1 VFDDLRTNAMLVAM
15 LAYLASEEPERMPR
29 TRAAPPGA
37 GASGTMP
44 ACRRPARSWDESAG
58 G

>member
-1 VFDDLRTNAMLVAM
+1 MLVAM

-29 TRAAPPGA
+29 TRAAPVDA
-37 GASGTMP
+37 GTMP

>member
-1 VFDDLRTNAMLVAM
+1 MLVAM